1 MAELGNNAIRMLM
14 EEKCC
19 SGDTRIHENKG
30 KDRMMGIRIGI
41 LKMMVARG
49 E

>member
-19 SGDTRIHENKG
+19 SGDTQENEYKG

-41 LKMMVARG
+41 LKMAVARG
-49 E
+49 D